1 MKITVAE
8 TAGFCYGVSRAVKM
22 ALEAAQGT
30 VPCVMLG
37 PVIHNQSVIDHLRRA
52 GVEMVQQVGEIPEES
67 MVILRSH
74 GEGQEV
80 YQALKARG
88 AHVVDTTC
96 PFVSRI
102 HRLVREAQEEGRR
115 VVIDAGHGG
124 DDPGKVGINGAN
136 EKDVNLEIA
145 RLVKQYLE
153 MSDVEVVMTRESDEG
168 LNDADASNKKV
179 QDMKRRIALIEE
191 TAPALTVSIHQNS
204 YPEEYVHGAQVFYY
218 TGSVQGQRLAEHI
231 QGQLVERVDPENK
244 RQVKANDSYYL
255 LKKTG
260 VPIVIVECGFLSNS
274 AEAEKLCTPEYQQR
288 VAWAIHMGILE
299 YLNENEK

>member
-1 MKITVAE
+1 MTDRKKQWDRLLSVAITLLLLACVVYV
-8 TAGFCYGVSRAVKM
+8 GR
-22 ALEAAQGT
+22 EAAAYVAG
-30 VPCVMLG
+30 
-37 PVIHNQSVIDHLRRA
+37 NSV
-52 GVEMVQQVGEIPEES
+52 
-67 MVILRSH
+67 
-74 GEGQEV
+74 
-80 YQALKARG
+80 
-88 AHVVDTTC
+88 
-96 PFVSRI
+96 
-102 HRLVREAQEEGRR
+102 EAQEEGRR

-153 MSDVEVVMTRESDEG
+153 MSDVEVVMTRESDAG
-168 LNDADASNKKV
+168 LNDADASNKKA

-218 TGSVQGQRLAEHI
+218 TGSTQGQRLAEHI

>member
-1 MKITVAE
+1 MTDRKKQWDRLLSVAITLLLLACVVYV
-8 TAGFCYGVSRAVKM
+8 GR
-22 ALEAAQGT
+22 EAAAYVAG
-30 VPCVMLG
+30 
-37 PVIHNQSVIDHLRRA
+37 NSV
-52 GVEMVQQVGEIPEES
+52 
-67 MVILRSH
+67 
-74 GEGQEV
+74 
-80 YQALKARG
+80 
-88 AHVVDTTC
+88 
-96 PFVSRI
+96 
-102 HRLVREAQEEGRR
+102 EAQEEGRR

-218 TGSVQGQRLAEHI
+218 TGSTQGQRLAEHI

-299 YLNENEK
+299 YMNENEK

>member
-1 MKITVAE
+1 MTDRKKQWDRLLSVAITLLLLACVVYV
-8 TAGFCYGVSRAVKM
+8 GR
-22 ALEAAQGT
+22 EAAAYVAG
-30 VPCVMLG
+30 
-37 PVIHNQSVIDHLRRA
+37 NSV
-52 GVEMVQQVGEIPEES
+52 
-67 MVILRSH
+67 
-74 GEGQEV
+74 
-80 YQALKARG
+80 
-88 AHVVDTTC
+88 
-96 PFVSRI
+96 
-102 HRLVREAQEEGRR
+102 EAQEEGRR

-153 MSDVEVVMTRESDEG
+153 MSDVEVVMTRESDAG

-218 TGSVQGQRLAEHI
+218 TGSTQGQRLAEHI